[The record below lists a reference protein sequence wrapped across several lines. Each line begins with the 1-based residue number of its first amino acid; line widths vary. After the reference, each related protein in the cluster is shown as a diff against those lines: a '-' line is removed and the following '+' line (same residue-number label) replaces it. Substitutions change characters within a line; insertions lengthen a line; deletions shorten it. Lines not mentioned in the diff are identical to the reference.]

1 MQAKSTGEFTLYAC
15 PFVTSLVKVRNKAK
29 KQPGIRVLPL
39 PLDILLGRRRLK
51 KGVFGQTLFSPTS
64 WSCGIQL
71 GNFGIAQC

>member
-1 MQAKSTGEFTLYAC
+1 MQEEEDDTFLC
-15 PFVTSLVKVRNKAK
+15 PLTQHILVKVRNKAK